1 MELQVDD
8 APEGPRRTILLVDA
22 RTEWIRRPNDLLGAL
37 LALLGI
43 FAVLLVSVY
52 AVSTTYA
59 VTQDVRTVSNDFVR
73 TILFMPINIVEGVL
87 TFFGPLAILAELIIS
102 RRWRSA
108 LTAVVA
114 GLVSG
119 VTAVIIVELLEK
131 YLPDSPIT
139 STIVISVY
147 DQQTIMVLPYFAV
160 IAAMLAAAGS
170 RASLVSVK
178 WIWPLLWLVLVL
190 SVVQGYQ
197 TLPGAL
203 ATVFYGIMI
212 GELMRWIIGVLPERA
227 TGVQLI
233 RLIRRAGIDVT
244 EVVRSERAIDLH
256 SLDAHRITTSAP
268 LGYTDRFGISQLR
281 AFLERTFAGRGDDAD
296 DGDHPAVTG
305 DSPSSLLEIV
315 DGDSATDTEVP
326 EPLVEPIAIYEDYQD
341 YTIPFSSTVSRNYI
355 AVDIDGVAHHVSV
368 LDGDRHLLGQ
378 ISALWNRLRLR
389 INYREADTSIHQT
402 AHTVTLMTL
411 SAQHAGLVGPD
422 LEGVASSDDSVVIA
436 TKLLRAH
443 TLDEIHEDE
452 LTDDVLDQLWMLLRY
467 AHSKGLAHRN
477 IHAGCLMLDDGEL
490 IITNWHDGK
499 IAASEVSRRID
510 MAQALAMWTSLV
522 GTERAVASIERC
534 LPPELLVSTAPVLQ
548 KSILPSP
555 TQNKLEKKVIQK
567 LREQLA
573 QRVPA
578 AKDVQPL
585 EMHRFSIK
593 TVVTVSIAVVAIWV
607 LLGSMNWADV
617 WEALKQANPFYMVIA
632 FILGLLTYV
641 GAALTLKAYTPET
654 LKLREATLVQVAASI
669 ITLVV
674 PAGIGPAALNLRYLN
689 RQGVATALGLA
700 TVSLVQIAQLVT
712 TIVLLV
718 VLALSTGEL
727 SQLTL
732 PSGSTVI
739 VIGVVILAIASL
751 FLIPQLRRWI
761 RQKIGPT
768 IDQIWPRILWL
779 TTHPERIVFGVGGS
793 IVQSAGFVAAF
804 GFSLASFG
812 YTLPV
817 TTLAVTF
824 LVSNTLGSVVPSPGG
839 IGPVEAALTG
849 GLVVAGV
856 PYSVAL
862 STAILY
868 RLFTFWGRVP
878 LGWVALRMLQRKDLV

>member
-1 MELQVDD
+1 M
-8 APEGPRRTILLVDA
+8 
-22 RTEWIRRPNDLLGAL
+22 
-37 LALLGI
+37 
-43 FAVLLVSVY
+43 
-52 AVSTTYA
+52 
-59 VTQDVRTVSNDFVR
+59 
-73 TILFMPINIVEGVL
+73 
-87 TFFGPLAILAELIIS
+87 
-102 RRWRSA
+102 
-108 LTAVVA
+108 
-114 GLVSG
+114 
-119 VTAVIIVELLEK
+119 
-131 YLPDSPIT
+131 
-139 STIVISVY
+139 
-147 DQQTIMVLPYFAV
+147 
-160 IAAMLAAAGS
+160 
-170 RASLVSVK
+170 
-178 WIWPLLWLVLVL
+178 
-190 SVVQGYQ
+190 
-197 TLPGAL
+197 
-203 ATVFYGIMI
+203 
-212 GELMRWIIGVLPERA
+212 
-227 TGVQLI
+227 
-233 RLIRRAGIDVT
+233 
-244 EVVRSERAIDLH
+244 
-256 SLDAHRITTSAP
+256 
-268 LGYTDRFGISQLR
+268 
-281 AFLERTFAGRGDDAD
+281 
-296 DGDHPAVTG
+296 
-305 DSPSSLLEIV
+305 
-315 DGDSATDTEVP
+315 
-326 EPLVEPIAIYEDYQD
+326 
-341 YTIPFSSTVSRNYI
+341 
-355 AVDIDGVAHHVSV
+355 
-368 LDGDRHLLGQ
+368 
-378 ISALWNRLRLR
+378 
-389 INYREADTSIHQT
+389 
-402 AHTVTLMTL
+402 
-411 SAQHAGLVGPD
+411 
-422 LEGVASSDDSVVIA
+422 
-436 TKLLRAH
+436 
-443 TLDEIHEDE
+443 
-452 LTDDVLDQLWMLLRY
+452 
-467 AHSKGLAHRN
+467 
-477 IHAGCLMLDDGEL
+477 
-490 IITNWHDGK
+490 
-499 IAASEVSRRID
+499 
-510 MAQALAMWTSLV
+510 
-522 GTERAVASIERC
+522 
-534 LPPELLVSTAPVLQ
+534 
-548 KSILPSP
+548 
-555 TQNKLEKKVIQK
+555 
-567 LREQLA
+567 
-573 QRVPA
+573 PA

-617 WEALKQANPFYMVIA
+617 WEALKQANPVYMVIA

-689 RQGVATALGLA
+689 RQGVTTALGLA